1 MITVKEDTTIVGVSE
16 IRTKMDEILRLAK
29 KNRVIIE
36 KRNRPVAAL
45 VDIEK
50 YEEMEMLLDALED
63 TALGYLAKERENASV
78 DRDFIPIDEAEA
90 RSEE

>member
-29 KNRVIIE
+29 KHRVIIE
-36 KRNRPVAAL
+36 KRNKPVAAL

-63 TALGYLAKERENASV
+63 VALGYLAKDREKTSSA
-78 DRDFIPIDEAEA
+78 RDFIPIKEAEA
-90 RSEE
+90 GLEE